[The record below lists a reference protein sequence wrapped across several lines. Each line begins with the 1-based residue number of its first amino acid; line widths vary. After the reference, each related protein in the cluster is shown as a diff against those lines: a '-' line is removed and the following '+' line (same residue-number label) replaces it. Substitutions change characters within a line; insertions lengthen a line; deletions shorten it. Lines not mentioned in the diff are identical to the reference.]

1 VPNRTD
7 KADVTGAWIHSGP
20 RVLQVLSESG
30 FDVATHANPVRH
42 RLSAARPSLASSR
55 RLPFSPCQTNL
66 IRSNLKRTGTFL
78 MRRLTIK
85 SGAGT

>member
-7 KADVTGAWIHSGP
+7 TADVTGAWIHSDP